1 MGLKKCKSIKKLLY
15 YSNYLLLAR
24 DGFLSYGWGRCGVYS
39 WTVHGLHCTVQAN
52 CTVFPDLDPRDTEIS
67 QPGRN
72 SQGPDLKRE
81 AERGGL

>member
-1 MGLKKCKSIKKLLY
+1 MKKCKSIKMLLY
-15 YSNYLLLAR
+15 YRRNYLLLAR
-24 DGFLSYGWGRCGVYS
+24 DVFLSYGWVRCGVYS
-39 WTVHGLHCTVQAN
+39 CIVHCTASCTVQAN
-52 CTVFPDLDPRDTEIS
+52 CTGCPDLDPRDTERS